1 MRNIYFLLI
10 VFFLILTQRISFAI
24 DNIVINGLFKDK
36 VVVTIDGKQR
46 ILKKNKL
53 TADGLRLIKANS
65 KEATIEI
72 NGTSK
77 IFTLDEKIVSTF
89 SEGKHTPLI
98 IVKKVKIKADNS
110 GQYVKQ
116 GKINGKLVEFLVDT
130 GATYVSINSN
140 LAKQLR
146 IKYEDGKQLIME
158 TAMGQ
163 DTAYEVTL
171 KSVKIGDIELRNVT
185 GIVSDKMTDTV
196 LLGMSFLGKLKV
208 KSEEMTFLVIL
219 YLSFCL
225 KQRQ

>member
-36 VVVTIDGKQR
+36 VVVTIDAKQR

-89 SEGKHTPLI
+89 SEGKHTPLTTI
-98 IVKKVKIKADNS
+98 KKVKIKADNS
-110 GQYVKQ
+110 GQYVKH
-116 GKINGKLVEFLVDT
+116 GEINGKLVEFLVDT

-208 KSEEMTFLVIL
+208 KSEEMTMIL
-219 YLSFCL
+219 E
-225 KQRQ
+225 K

>member
-10 VFFLILTQRISFAI
+10 VFFLILIQRISFAA
-24 DNIVINGLFKDK
+24 DNIIINGLFKDK

-77 IFTLDEKIVSTF
+77 IFTLDEKIISTF
-89 SEGKHTPLI
+89 SKGNYIP
-98 IVKKVKIKADNS
+98 KKVKIKADVN

-116 GKINGKLVEFLVDT
+116 GEINKKPVKFLVDT

-140 LAKQLR
+140 LAMQLK
-146 IKYEDGKQLIME
+146 IKYKDGKKIIMD

-163 DTAYEVTL
+163 DIAYEVQL
-171 KSVKIGDIELRNVT
+171 KSVKIDDIELHNVT
-185 GIVSDKMTDTV
+185 GIVSDKMMDTV

-208 KSEEMTFLVIL
+208 KSEGMTMIL
-219 YLSFCL
+219 E
-225 KQRQ
+225 K

>member
-1 MRNIYFLLI
+1 MKNIYFLLI

-24 DNIVINGLFKDK
+24 DNIVINGLFIDK

-89 SEGKHTPLI
+89 SEGKHTPLTTI
-98 IVKKVKIKADNS
+98 KKVKIKADNS

-116 GKINGKLVEFLVDT
+116 GEINGKPVEFL
-130 GATYVSINSN
+130 
-140 LAKQLR
+140 
-146 IKYEDGKQLIME
+146 
-158 TAMGQ
+158 

-208 KSEEMTFLVIL
+208 KSEGMTMIL
-219 YLSFCL
+219 E
-225 KQRQ
+225 K

>member
-10 VFFLILTQRISFAI
+10 VFFLILNQRISFAI

-36 VVVTIDGKQR
+36 VVVTIDGKQK

-89 SEGKHTPLI
+89 SEGKHTPLTTI
-98 IVKKVKIKADNS
+98 KKVKIKADNS

-130 GATYVSINSN
+130 GATYVSINSD

-208 KSEEMTFLVIL
+208 KSEEMTMIL
-219 YLSFCL
+219 EI
-225 KQRQ
+225 

>member
-36 VVVTIDGKQR
+36 VVATIDGKQR
-46 ILKKNKL
+46 ILKKDKL
-53 TADGLRLIKANS
+53 TTDGLKLIKANS

-72 NGTSK
+72 NGISK
-77 IFTLDEKIVSTF
+77 VFTLDEKIVSTF

-98 IVKKVKIKADNS
+98 TAKKVKIKADNS

-116 GKINGKLVEFLVDT
+116 GEINGKLVEFLVDT

-158 TAMGQ
+158 TAMGR
-163 DTAYEVTL
+163 DIAYEVKL
-171 KSVKIGDIELRNVT
+171 KSVKIGNIELRNVT

-208 KSEEMTFLVIL
+208 KSEGMTMIL
-219 YLSFCL
+219 E
-225 KQRQ
+225 K

>member
-36 VVVTIDGKQR
+36 VVVTIDGKQK

-89 SEGKHTPLI
+89 SEGKHTPLTTI
-98 IVKKVKIKADNS
+98 KKVKIKADNS
-110 GQYVKQ
+110 GQ
-116 GKINGKLVEFLVDT
+116 
-130 GATYVSINSN
+130 TYSGIITV
-140 LAKQLR
+140 
-146 IKYEDGKQLIME
+146 
-158 TAMGQ
+158 GQ
-163 DTAYEVTL
+163 
-171 KSVKIGDIELRNVT
+171 NN
-185 GIVSDKMTDTV
+185 TV
-196 LLGMSFLGKLKV
+196 RVNKV
-208 KSEEMTFLVIL
+208 KFNDIKIPVLISL
-219 YLSFCL
+219 CNH
-225 KQRQ
+225 

>member
-36 VVVTIDGKQR
+36 VVVTIDGKQK

-89 SEGKHTPLI
+89 SEGKHTPLTI
-98 IVKKVKIKADNS
+98 IKKVKIKADNS

-116 GKINGKLVEFLVDT
+116 GEINGKLVEFLVDT

-208 KSEEMTFLVIL
+208 KSEGMTMIL
-219 YLSFCL
+219 E
-225 KQRQ
+225 K

>member
-10 VFFLILTQRISFAI
+10 VFFLILNQRISFAI

-89 SEGKHTPLI
+89 SEGKHTPLTTI
-98 IVKKVKIKADNS
+98 KKVKIKADNS

-208 KSEEMTFLVIL
+208 KSEGMTMIL
-219 YLSFCL
+219 E
-225 KQRQ
+225 K